1 MGIASKPWNDNNRFN
16 QTGYSA
22 STLFPIREN
31 YKNKNLYLEDLE
43 KARYREENHQEFLD
57 DLREEYREEEYRD
70 RTEEDN

>member
-31 YKNKNLYLEDLE
+31 YKNKKLYLEDLE